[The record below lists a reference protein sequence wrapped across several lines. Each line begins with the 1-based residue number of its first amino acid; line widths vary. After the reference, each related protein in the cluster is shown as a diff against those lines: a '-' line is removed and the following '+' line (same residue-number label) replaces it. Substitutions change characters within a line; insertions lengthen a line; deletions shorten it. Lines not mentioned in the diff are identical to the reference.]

1 MKKKIFSL
9 LLAVCVMFTFMPT
22 MAFAANAE
30 TDIVITAEDASG
42 NPVTTVY
49 AGDTITVK
57 VKIPAFDNYTTATM
71 DIRYTISGDAEVTPV
86 NIPETATPFEYEGLD
101 ATRSYDKDGKQVIY
115 SVMPKTG
122 SSFDIGASEI
132 TEQFTVSSNATKG
145 QKCTFTIDVD
155 NTEVANT
162 EGNNIATF
170 DDATK
175 TVSVTIADKPAVAD
189 QTITFDDNG
198 TATTAKSLTYKDA
211 AETVGVKINDTEI
224 TSANA
229 ADYGELTIA
238 NSADDVVTATLTDE
252 KKIEITPLKAGTAN
266 ITVSAA
272 AVDGK
277 YNANAGTVLAVTV
290 NPKTVTNPTFEGI
303 SESYELDGYTKP
315 TFTLKD
321 GADTIPA
328 EEYDVTYN
336 PENPTEACEVT
347 IVVTDKDGGNYT
359 VSGQTTFNVVEKT
372 IGQDVMDAITAYKG
386 TYDATAH
393 DAVIVGAAADGYTV
407 EYKAADATDFTAD
420 MPKVTNVADAKAI
433 TVKVSK
439 AGYTANTKEVT
450 PIVTAKDMS
459 SAVITLA
466 EAPVYSGTEQA
477 IDFTVGQVDGL
488 TLTDADYN
496 VTGNKATNVEST
508 TLTLTGKGNF
518 TGTATTSWT
527 LKQATPTAADF
538 DLPATGEF
546 TYSGSAVALSQLKV
560 KDGITGMGDT
570 TIYIKDAEGN
580 DATEIK
586 NVGTYTITFNVAN
599 GTNYSA
605 ATDLEIGRITITA
618 KQLTITAT
626 AADRAYE
633 AGKTEV
639 DVTLALT
646 GIVDGDEVALA
657 ETAVKGTMADANVGT
672 DKAVTVTAAPELTG
686 AAAGNYTLDTTIPAV
701 TVNITAVNYAGTTA
715 HTEKA
720 NAGAKVSCD
729 LAKDFALPAGETF
742 TFGEIVVADADS
754 IFDSAAAPALADG
767 KVTFTIN
774 KSAAV
779 GKTATITIPVT
790 STNYNAFDLVI
801 TVEVTKKTTS
811 SGGGGGSYI
820 PVQKPTVVADSNE
833 GKVDLSSDGSTATIT
848 PKDGFEIDKVTVN
861 GTDKGAVDKV
871 TGLKTGDKLEVT
883 FKAKDT
889 FDVAKYVADLQ
900 LVARSSKTAKG
911 NVKVTVTSVTDLD
924 GKVVDL
930 SELTAKGYKVQYKF
944 YRSEKKAS
952 KYAAKLTK
960 DITDNSYV
968 NTQGTKGTKYF
979 YKVRVLVFNGDEL
992 VAQTELKQC
1001 KYASRTWSK

>member
-132 TEQFTVSSNATKG
+132 TEQFTVSSDATKD

-175 TVSVTIADKPAVAD
+175 TVSVTIADKPQPVD

-211 AETVGVKINDTEI
+211 AATVGVKINDTEI

-229 ADYGELTIA
+229 ADYGAITIA
-238 NSADDVVTATLTDE
+238 NSANDVVTATLTDE

-277 YNANAGTVLAVTV
+277 YNASADTVLAVTV
-290 NPKTVTNPTFEGI
+290 NPKTVTEPTFEGI
-303 SESYELDGYTKP
+303 AASYDLDGYTKP

-347 IVVTDKDGGNYT
+347 IVVTNKDGGNYT
-359 VSGQTTFNVVEKT
+359 VSGQKTFNVVEKA
-372 IGQDVMDAITAYKG
+372 IGQDVMDAITAYNG
-386 TYDATAH
+386 VYDGNEH
-393 DAVIVGAAADGYTV
+393 DAFTVGAADGYTV
-407 EYKAADATDFTAD
+407 EYKAAGATDFTSE
-420 MPKVTNVADAKAI
+420 MPKVTNVADSKVF

-439 AGYTANTKEVT
+439 AGYTANTKEVSV
-450 PIVTAKDMS
+450 IVSAKDMS
-459 SAVITLA
+459 SAVITPA
-466 EAPVYSGTEQA
+466 EAPVYNGTEQA
-477 IDFTVGQVDGL
+477 IDFAVGQVDGL
-488 TLTDADYN
+488 TLTDADYD

-538 DLPATGEF
+538 VRPTTGDFE
-546 TYSGSAVALSQLKV
+546 YSGSKIVLSELKANA
-560 KDGITGMGDT
+560 DITGMGNP
-570 TIYIKDAEGN
+570 TIHIKDAAGN
-580 DATEIK
+580 DVEEIK
-586 NVGTYTITFNVAN
+586 NVGTYTLTFDVEN

-605 ATDLEIGRITITA
+605 ATGLEIGTITITA

-646 GIVDGDEVALA
+646 GVVDGDDVALA

-686 AAAGNYTLDTTIPAV
+686 AAAGNYTLDTTIPTV
-701 TVNITAVNYAGTTA
+701 TVNITAIDYTGEKA

-720 NAGAKVSCD
+720 NAGAKVSCN
-729 LAKDFALPAGETF
+729 LEKDFALLAGETF
-742 TFGEIVVADADS
+742 SFGEIVVADADS
-754 IFDSAAAPALADG
+754 ILEGTPENVEGKLNFAL
-767 KVTFTIN
+767 
-774 KSAAV
+774 KSDAEV

-801 TVEVTKKTTS
+801 TVEVTKQSTG
-811 SGGGGGSYI
+811 GGGGGSYR

-833 GKVDLSSDGSTATIT
+833 GKVDLSYDGSTATIT

-889 FDVAKYVADLQ
+889 FDVAKYVADLK

>member
-22 MAFAANAE
+22 MAFADSSTPE
-30 TDIVITAEDASG
+30 TDVTISVDKSEAAVGDTVTVSVHIPAFEGVGAMNMFYSVDDAVFAAEDFGNGSCTFGHLTGLRNLNTNEHKMSYDLSSTDNKNTEAQDLKVEFTVKEGATTGTQYNFTLDTTNSFVADTDGTDYKSTFNGTVTAS
-42 NPVTTVY
+42 VTIVDKPQATDQTVKIAGDATRTVEY
-49 AGDTITVK
+49 GDTIDPIDISVESNNAAITDFGKLTAESDDPAVVMAEINAENKLVLTTEKADESKEVTVTVK
-57 VKIPAFDNYTTATM
+57 AAAVQDKYNEGTATLKVKVNRKA
-71 DIRYTISGDAEVTPV
+71 ITVADAD
-86 NIPETATPFEYEGLD
+86 FKGL
-101 ATRSYDKDGKQVIY
+101 AKDQKW
-115 SVMPKTG
+115 TG
-122 SSFDIGASEI
+122 AAVEP
-132 TEQFTVSSNATKG
+132 
-145 QKCTFTIDVD
+145 TFTID
-155 NTEVANT
+155 
-162 EGNNIATF
+162 GL
-170 DDATK
+170 
-175 TVSVTIADKPAVAD
+175 
-189 QTITFDDNG
+189 
-198 TATTAKSLTYKDA
+198 AK
-211 AETVGVKINDTEI
+211 DT
-224 TSANA
+224 
-229 ADYGELTIA
+229 D
-238 NSADDVVTATLTDE
+238 
-252 KKIEITPLKAGTAN
+252 
-266 ITVSAA
+266 
-272 AVDGK
+272 
-277 YNANAGTVLAVTV
+277 
-290 NPKTVTNPTFEGI
+290 
-303 SESYELDGYTKP
+303 
-315 TFTLKD
+315 
-321 GADTIPA
+321 
-328 EEYDVTYN
+328 
-336 PENPTEACEVT
+336 
-347 IVVTDKDGGNYT
+347 
-359 VSGQTTFNVVEKT
+359 
-372 IGQDVMDAITAYKG
+372 
-386 TYDATAH
+386 
-393 DAVIVGAAADGYTV
+393 YTV
-407 EYKAADATDFTAD
+407 EYGSNTEEGTATITLKDVASSNYKVSGSTTFTISKDAIPADVLSTIKGYTGIYDGTEHAAVEGLPEGYTFAYKVKDADDSTYTAD
-420 MPKVTNVADAKAI
+420 MPKVKDVADTKEY

-439 AGYTANTKEVT
+439 EGYKDATVGVEAK
-450 PIVTAKDMS
+450 VTAKDMS

-538 DLPATGEF
+538 ELPATGEF

-586 NVGTYTITFNVAN
+586 NVGTYTITFDVAN

-605 ATDLEIGRITITA
+605 ATDLEIGTITITA

-686 AAAGNYTLDTTIPAV
+686 AAAGNYTLDITIPAV

-801 TVEVTKKTTS
+801 TAEVTKKTS
-811 SGGGGGSYI
+811 SGGGGGGSYI

-889 FDVAKYVADLQ
+889 FDVAKYVADLK

-960 DITDNSYV
+960 DLTDNSYV

>member
-1 MKKKIFSL
+1 MTAESDDP
-9 LLAVCVMFTFMPT
+9 AVVT
-22 MAFAANAE
+22 AEINAE
-30 TDIVITAEDASG
+30 NKLVLTTKKADESKEVTVTVKAAAVQDKYNEGTATLKVKVNRKA
-42 NPVTTVY
+42 
-49 AGDTITVK
+49 ITVADADFK
-57 VKIPAFDNYTTATM
+57 DLVKDQ
-71 DIRYTISGDAEVTPV
+71 
-86 NIPETATPFEYEGLD
+86 
-101 ATRSYDKDGKQVIY
+101 KW
-115 SVMPKTG
+115 TG
-122 SSFDIGASEI
+122 AVVEP
-132 TEQFTVSSNATKG
+132 
-145 QKCTFTIDVD
+145 TFTIDGLAKDTDYTVEYGS
-155 NTEVANT
+155 NTE
-162 EGNNIATF
+162 E
-170 DDATK
+170 
-175 TVSVTIADKPAVAD
+175 
-189 QTITFDDNG
+189 G
-198 TATTAKSLTYKDA
+198 TAT
-211 AETVGVKINDTEI
+211 I
-224 TSANA
+224 
-229 ADYGELTIA
+229 
-238 NSADDVVTATLTDE
+238 
-252 KKIEITPLKAGTAN
+252 
-266 ITVSAA
+266 
-272 AVDGK
+272 
-277 YNANAGTVLAVTV
+277 
-290 NPKTVTNPTFEGI
+290 
-303 SESYELDGYTKP
+303 
-315 TFTLKD
+315 TLKD
-321 GADTIPA
+321 VASS
-328 EEYDVTYN
+328 
-336 PENPTEACEVT
+336 
-347 IVVTDKDGGNYT
+347 NYK
-359 VSGQTTFNVVEKT
+359 VSGSTTFT
-372 IGQDVMDAITAYKG
+372 ISKDAIPTDVMDAITAYKG

-407 EYKAADATDFTAD
+407 EYKAADATDFTSE
-420 MPKVTNVADAKAI
+420 MPKVTNVADSKVF

-439 AGYTANTKEVT
+439 AGYTANTKEVSV
-450 PIVTAKDMS
+450 IVSAKDMS
-459 SAVITLA
+459 SAVITPA
-466 EAPVYSGTEQA
+466 EAPVYDGTEQA

-488 TLTDADYN
+488 TLTAADYD
-496 VTGNKATNVEST
+496 VTGDKATNVESK

-518 TGTATTSWT
+518 TGEATTSWT
-527 LKQATPTAADF
+527 LKQATPTKEDF
-538 DLPATGEF
+538 DLPATNES
-546 TYSGSAVALSQLKV
+546 TYSGKAIVLSQLKA
-560 KDGITGMGDT
+560 KEGIIGMGKT
-570 TIYIKDAEGN
+570 TIHIKDAAGN
-580 DATEIK
+580 DVEEIK
-586 NVGTYTITFNVAN
+586 NVGTYKVTFDVEK

-605 ATDLEIGRITITA
+605 ATGLEIGTITITA

-646 GIVDGDEVALA
+646 GVVDGDDVALA
-657 ETAVKGTMADANVGT
+657 ETAVKGTMENANVGT
-672 DKAVTVTAAPELTG
+672 AKAVKVTATPELTG

-720 NAGAKVSCD
+720 NAGVKVTCD
-729 LAKDFALPAGETF
+729 LAKDFALAGEGF

-767 KVTFTIN
+767 KVTFTIS
-774 KSAAV
+774 KSAEV

-801 TVEVTKKTTS
+801 TAEVTKQSTG
-811 SGGGGGSYI
+811 GGGGGSYR

-833 GKVDLSSDGSTATIT
+833 GKVDLSYDGSTATIT
-848 PKDGFEIDKVTVN
+848 PKDGFEIEKVTVN

-889 FDVAKYVADLQ
+889 FDVAKYVADMK

-960 DITDNSYV
+960 DLTDNSYV